1 MNSKPVKFYNDYV
14 KISEDGIELT
24 RSMFPYKHLDFKDI
38 EDVRITNGYLIKN
51 RIPIL
56 IISSI
61 LLIVLAYF
69 VDFLIGSNII
79 PDFFKKEGIVAFL
92 FVGSRPVLAI
102 LALALTIC
110 FLMYQAFI
118 RSKIMVIK
126 TNRNKYSIRLRELNS
141 DRQVEDLQNFLSQ
154 KLSV

>member
-14 KISEDGIELT
+14 KVSDDGIELT
-24 RSMFPYKHLDFKDI
+24 RSRFPYKHLDFKDI

-51 RIPIL
+51 RIPVL

-61 LLIVLAYF
+61 LIIVLAYF

-79 PDFFKKEGIVAFL
+79 PEFFEKEGIVAFL

-102 LALALTIC
+102 LVLALTIC

-118 RSKIMVIK
+118 KSKIMVIK
-126 TNRNKYSIRLRELNS
+126 TNGDKYSIRLRELDN
-141 DRQVEDLQNFLSQ
+141 DNQVEELQNFLSD